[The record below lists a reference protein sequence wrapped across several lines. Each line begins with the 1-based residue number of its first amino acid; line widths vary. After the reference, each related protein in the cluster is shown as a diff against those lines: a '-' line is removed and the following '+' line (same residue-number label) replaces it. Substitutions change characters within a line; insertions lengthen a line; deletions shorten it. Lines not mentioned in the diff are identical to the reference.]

1 MMRADGNNQR
11 NLTRDLALDWAPSWS
26 PFSDRITFGSDR
38 DGLHD
43 VYVMDLD
50 GDNVRNLTRHAESD
64 DGPDWSRAVLAVS
77 TASKKFLMWGRI
89 KSEDHDVLPAIANPA
104 KED

>member
-1 MMRADGNNQR
+1 MRADGNNQR

-26 PFSDRITFGSDR
+26 PRGNRIAFGSTR
-38 DGLHD
+38 NWNHE

-50 GDNVRNLTRHAESD
+50 GGNVRNLTRHAESD
-64 DGPDWSRAVLAVS
+64 DGPDWSRAALAVS
-77 TASKKFLMWGRI
+77 TASKQFTTWGWL

-104 KED
+104 TKD

>member
-26 PFSDRITFGSDR
+26 SFSDRITFESDR

-43 VYVMDLD
+43 VYLMDLD